1 MIIDMGPG
9 ISYQIKENL
18 AVPQIRVDR
27 RRPNSGRG
35 LSIVKSIAE
44 AHDTTLE
51 F

>member
-1 MIIDMGPG
+1 MDMEPV
-9 ISYQIKENL
+9 ISDQIKENL
-18 AVPQIRVDR
+18 TFPQIKVDR

-35 LSIVKSIAE
+35 LSIIKSIVE